1 MRLKKRDNNQEV
13 NTGSMADI
21 AFLLLIFFLVATTLK
36 QEKGLNLRLPPKQEK
51 EPIDVP
57 MKERNLFKIRINSNQ
72 DLLVEGEP
80 RKSINGLKDEV
91 MLFVLNYGKEKHLSE
106 TPKKATVSLKTNR
119 GTKYESFIEVLDELK
134 GAYYEIYAKNI
145 GLTKQEYLKLRHSD
159 PDQYKL
165 YLKSKE
171 GIPMNISI
179 AEPTI

>member
-1 MRLKKRDNNQEV
+1 MRLKKRENNQEV

-36 QEKGLNLRLPPKQEK
+36 QEKGLNLRLPPKQK
-51 EPIDVP
+51 DEPINVKL
-57 MKERNLFKIRINSNQ
+57 KERNIFKIMINSNQ

-80 RKSINGLKDEV
+80 RKGLNGLKEEV
-91 MLFVLNYGKEKHLSE
+91 KLFVLNHGKEKHLSE

-145 GLTKQEYLKLRHSD
+145 GLTKQEYLKLRHSV
-159 PDQYKL
+159 PDEYQL